1 MEPHRSPETQLLQS
15 TTTCIVQIDNKVCQ
29 LRSIHVDFISSV
41 VINHAT
47 IAALKSDQRGKL
59 GTK

>member
-29 LRSIHVDFISSV
+29 FYTRRFYKFSRYQPCNHSS
-41 VINHAT
+41 T
-47 IAALKSDQRGKL
+47 
-59 GTK
+59 